1 MVLDRWL
8 NLWFQVFGIVAF
20 PFGQYMFLAGREKQ
34 GYTASGC
41 MLLPK
46 GVFRYS
52 EKLVR
57 ALFSPTFL
65 RQIISY

>member
-1 MVLDRWL
+1 
-8 NLWFQVFGIVAF
+8 
-20 PFGQYMFLAGREKQ
+20 MFLAGREKQ

-52 EKLVR
+52 ERLVR